1 MDRSIQTA
9 FLILFTF
16 SSIAQVDM
24 VITQQLPGAETA
36 TLKLEDI
43 IVVQDDAGYDVT
55 FKNINAQAMTFQKSK
70 ISVVAYG
77 TEFVRKS
84 NVKIYIVN
92 PDVKSG
98 GRYKVDKFQINYEN
112 PYLLNQF
119 IVLEKENMPMSD
131 GYRLVKNW
139 VNVFYNTPREVIKG
153 DIENEY
159 VRVEGVVTNLCQMD
173 GKFIMLSNI
182 CTDMTYSLSF
192 AFKDNKIKMQLTR
205 LRTRANSTYV
215 YGNDNSITDYNW
227 YDAQPYFGA
236 TINPKTGE
244 TDERIS
250 TQQNLIIEELNIL
263 GYSVKDYLENPIA
276 ADDW

>member
-24 VITQQLPGAETA
+24 VITQQLPGAET
-36 TLKLEDI
+36 TNVKLEDI

-131 GYRLVKNW
+131 
-139 VNVFYNTPREVIKG
+139 
-153 DIENEY
+153 
-159 VRVEGVVTNLCQMD
+159 
-173 GKFIMLSNI
+173 
-182 CTDMTYSLSF
+182 
-192 AFKDNKIKMQLTR
+192 
-205 LRTRANSTYV
+205 
-215 YGNDNSITDYNW
+215 
-227 YDAQPYFGA
+227 
-236 TINPKTGE
+236 
-244 TDERIS
+244 
-250 TQQNLIIEELNIL
+250 
-263 GYSVKDYLENPIA
+263 
-276 ADDW
+276 